1 MPEKN
6 RPHRNLFLMEL
17 MIAILFFALCSAVC
31 LRLFARSRMD
41 SRQMQLQNAAMS
53 RAESAANI
61 FQSDGLDGLS
71 HTYGIHTDGGAGQAA
86 LYYDLSWNGC
96 DKANASYVMT
106 LSWDRKDHMETLSL
120 TVADTDGT
128 DALYSLSARHHV
140 PYTLNDREAA
150 P

>member
-1 MPEKN
+1 MLVKVRVESLSEVMVVFPD
-6 RPHRNLFLMEL
+6 PVLQLFPGGHHVEQ
-17 MIAILFFALCSAVC
+17 V
-31 LRLFARSRMD
+31 
-41 SRQMQLQNAAMS
+41 
-53 RAESAANI
+53 
-61 FQSDGLDGLS
+61 
-71 HTYGIHTDGGAGQAA
+71 GGAGQAA